1 MYEAGVYPSGR
12 TSALSST
19 PRYDAGGD
27 LELYQKQLDQIA
39 IERPVHPAYPV
50 ISSAFSQAFDDVLNG
65 ADPQKALDAA
75 AAKIDRD
82 IEDNAGYPP
91 FGG

>member
-1 MYEAGVYPSGR
+1 V
-12 TSALSST
+12 SALAQT

-27 LELYQKQLDQIA
+27 LELYQRQLDTIA
-39 IERPVHPAYPV
+39 VERPVHPAYPV
-50 ISSAFSQAFDDVLNG
+50 ISSAFAQAFADVLAG
-65 ADPQKALDAA
+65 ADPQEALDAA
-75 AAKIDRD
+75 AREIDLD